1 MNCKPPVQLSKKV
14 GALPKSAK
22 PFINPSFLIKNKGN
36 LSQVLQKSQ
45 SSEKLQSEH
54 NHEGNQ
60 GEPKVNL
67 PKESSKAVKPKIKIP
82 EAKFKSIELKLKLKP
97 KPLEQKLDE
106 QKLEEQKPAE
116 QKPKPMHPKFKS
128 LKTKPQIGGMKPP
141 EAKMKF
147 PKSKIPPPGAKFNPS
162 EVKFKTLVTKAK
174 PAIGQTKED
183 GSNSELSDEHVKMA
197 KSMIKMPPSPNE
209 ESHDSNEEV
218 VKENGNDK
226 SRKDTILNKSK
237 YFDKKNILHVLKGKN
252 GKEKSKLMGAGPP
265 PMTMP
270 KVKFPFPSEKE
281 KAKEKAKEKVKEK
294 TKEKTN
300 VFSPATQKENSKVN
314 SVSSSPVQANLL
326 VKKYTSS
333 FSKEMVK
340 SEISEKNAKKEESE
354 KEVANSEPQ
363 RIPTSPIKRKASMF
377 KSTKNVSSSK
387 VEQPNEHVRNLVKS
401 DVMIGIADEMPQIG
415 PLSTRRESTLLQN
428 THYINAFSRFDGN
441 YVGKV
446 TGPPIPISSLDK
458 TPQKLSEK
466 KDYENELHHNT
477 IHTNIPSPFV
487 DFSHVVNFP
496 FHPFISNGRS
506 GSVETAPFVMYPGF
520 YYMPAMACDPDW
532 RYATGCI
539 EAGDKRSSKRGEM
552 GEKISTHDIRK
563 GRKSTATCDKGHGE
577 MVAGGHLKPLQF
589 RHGADWDTDDEK
601 FLNDDVYLEEQKE
614 EETRKPKRG
623 STNKASAKNENAK
636 GGQKS
641 QYIGNSKWY
650 DIERRLNN
658 CRGVIEDY
666 NCSYYKDDESDESEG
681 GSGCEEEADTRY
693 EDEEGNES
701 YYKEEGEHTY
711 EEDMYNDYA
720 LKGKKNSWDKR
731 KKGGKKKRG
740 QGKNSLNVGDAYNFN
755 FDDLYKNYKIE
766 YLNEKLKWANEY
778 LNRKADRGADK
789 EESEEEI
796 GVEERKSA
804 QRRTSSHVGHRVK
817 DKKKHLERLD
827 DIAHLFLPK
836 KKNHENLF
844 DLSLNFSRVSDN
856 DKNDIINMLFSC
868 RELEKL
874 IEEQHCVLDMLDN
887 DLKEVNASLKL
898 PSNWDNFENFEI
910 LQENI
915 LNEEEQ
921 GLPLNNTPLFIKG
934 KVALVPKNLEP
945 FLDKVPLKR
954 ESAKVAETEKTVSQA
969 YETPVN
975 IKYIPKF
982 AKAKVKQK
990 IPLLMKNA

>member
-1 MNCKPPVQLSKKV
+1 MNYKPSVQMSKKV

-45 SSEKLQSEH
+45 SSEKLGSEH

-60 GEPKVNL
+60 GEPKVNP
-67 PKESSKAVKPKIKIP
+67 PKESPKAVKPKIKIP
-82 EAKFKSIELKLKLKP
+82 EAKFKSIELKP
-97 KPLEQKLDE
+97 KPLEQK
-106 QKLEEQKPAE
+106 QAE

-174 PAIGQTKED
+174 PAIGQTQEN
-183 GSNSELSDEHVKMA
+183 GSSSELSDEHVKMA
-197 KSMIKMPPSPNE
+197 KSMIKMSPPNE
-209 ESHDSNEEV
+209 ESNNSNEEV
-218 VKENGNDK
+218 VKEDGNDK
-226 SRKDTILNKSK
+226 LQKDTTLNKSN
-237 YFDKKNILHVLKGKN
+237 YFDKKNILHVLKGKS

-270 KVKFPFPSEKE
+270 KVKFPFTCEKEKE
-281 KAKEKAKEKVKEK
+281 KAKEK
-294 TKEKTN
+294 TID
-300 VFSPATQKENSKVN
+300 FSSAPQKENSKVN
-314 SVSSSPVQANLL
+314 SVNSSPLQANFL

-340 SEISEKNAKKEESE
+340 SETSEKNAKKEDSE
-354 KEVANSEPQ
+354 KEVANSETQ

-377 KSTKNVSSSK
+377 KSTKNISSSK
-387 VEQPNEHVRNLVKS
+387 VEQPHEHVHNLVKS
-401 DVMIGIADEMPQIG
+401 DVMIGIAGEMPQIG

-466 KDYENELHHNT
+466 KDYENELHNNT

-487 DFSHVVNFP
+487 DFSHFVNFP
-496 FHPFISNGRS
+496 FHPFTSSGRS
-506 GSVETAPFVMYPGF
+506 GSVETSPFVMYPGF
-520 YYMPAMACDPDW
+520 YYMPALACNPDW
-532 RYATGCI
+532 SYATGYI
-539 EAGDKRSSKRGEM
+539 EEGDKRSSKRGEM
-552 GEKISTHDIRK
+552 GEKSSTHDIRK
-563 GRKSTATCDKGHGE
+563 GRKRTETCDKGHEE

-601 FLNDDVYLEEQKE
+601 FLNDDVYLEEQRE

-623 STNKASAKNENAK
+623 SANKASAKNENAK
-636 GGQKS
+636 RGQKS

-666 NCSYYKDDESDESEG
+666 NCSYYNEDDSDESEG

-693 EDEEGNES
+693 EDEEGNEG

-711 EEDMYNDYA
+711 EEDTNNGNA
-720 LKGKKNSWDKR
+720 LKGKKNIWEKR

-740 QGKNSLNVGDAYNFN
+740 QGKNALDVGDAYNFN

-778 LNRKADRGADK
+778 LGRKADRGADK
-789 EESEEEI
+789 EGSEEEI
-796 GVEERKSA
+796 GVEERTST
-804 QRRTSSHVGHRVK
+804 QRRTSSRVGHRVK

-915 LNEEEQ
+915 LNAEDQ

-945 FLDKVPLKR
+945 FLDMVPLKK
-954 ESAKVAETEKTVSQA
+954 ESAKVAETEKTASQA